1 MPNLAI
7 GYTREGAKMGE
18 FKNNAYT
25 GVLMKGSP
33 AGGGYSTVEDL
44 LKFSQA
50 LQSHEL
56 LSPGSREMLLEGKV
70 DMGKDAR
77 YAYGFVDGMVEGHR
91 VVGHGGGAPGIS
103 SNLDIYVDLGYT
115 VVVLS
120 STDQGAMLVNGYI
133 RSALLK

>member
-1 MPNLAI
+1 
-7 GYTREGAKMGE
+7 
-18 FKNNAYT
+18 
-25 GVLMKGSP
+25 
-33 AGGGYSTVEDL
+33 
-44 LKFSQA
+44 
-50 LQSHEL
+50 
-56 LSPGSREMLLEGKV
+56 
-70 DMGKDAR
+70 MGKDAR

-120 STDQGAMLVNGYI
+120 STDQWAMLVNGYI